1 MPRSSTG
8 KWVARAAST
17 GGGRTYRGQVPI
29 NWYAVLVLIVLL
41 GVASVVVSRIDYRS
55 GPVVNTTPPLKGAT
69 PWYAAISFDICGTQ
83 RAPLPANLLNATTQ
97 SFYTTGNGIITI
109 SPKQTSD
116 AGHNAV
122 LGKFVSS
129 YPGLT
134 LTATQ
139 LHLPAPTTTTA
150 PGSTTSTT
158 APGSTTSTSST
169 STSSTSTTTS
179 TSSTSGKKVKSASG
193 RTYRS
198 GEKCPSGTKDAGK
211 TADVMVTYWKN
222 AFAAKGKPVTVQGNP
237 GTLLFSDDQLITVG
251 FVPAGTRLPKPN
263 STIVTALFDIASG
276 RSTTTTTAPGS
287 TTTTAPGST
296 TTTTA
301 PGSTTTTTAPGSTTT
316 TTAPGSTT
324 TTAPGS
330 TTTSTTTKAG

>member
-69 PWYAAISFDICGTQ
+69 PWYAAITFDICGTQ
-83 RAPLPANLLNATTQ
+83 VAPLPTNLLNATTQ
-97 SFYTTGNGIITI
+97 SFYTTGNGIITV

-139 LHLPAPTTTTA
+139 LHLPASATTTVPGSTTTTA
-150 PGSTTSTT
+150 PGSTTTT
-158 APGSTTSTSST
+158 GSA
-169 STSSTSTTTS
+169 
-179 TSSTSGKKVKSASG
+179 SGKKVKSSAG

-211 TADVMVTYWKN
+211 RADVRVTYWKN
-222 AFAAKGKPVTVQGNP
+222 AFAAKGKPVNVQGNP

-263 STIVTALFDIASG
+263 STIVAALFDIASG
-276 RSTTTTTAPGS
+276 RSTTTTAPGSTTTTAPGS

-296 TTTTA
+296 TTTT
-301 PGSTTTTTAPGSTTT
+301 
-316 TTAPGSTT
+316 
-324 TTAPGS
+324 
-330 TTTSTTTKAG
+330 TKAG

>member
-139 LHLPAPTTTTA
+139 LHLPAPTTATPPASTTTTA
-150 PGSTTSTT
+150 PGS
-158 APGSTTSTSST
+158 
-169 STSSTSTTTS
+169 TTS

-276 RSTTTTTAPGS
+276 RSTTTTAPGS

-296 TTTTA
+296 TTTAPGATTTTTA
-301 PGSTTTTTAPGSTTT
+301 PDATTTTTAPGATTT
-316 TTAPGSTT
+316 TTAPGATT
-324 TTAPGS
+324 T
-330 TTTSTTTKAG
+330 TTTKAG

>member
-150 PGSTTSTT
+150 PGSTTTTAPGSTTSTT

-169 STSSTSTTTS
+169 STTTSTSSTSTTTS
-179 TSSTSGKKVKSASG
+179 TTTSTSSPSGKKVKSASG

-287 TTTTAPGST
+287 TTTT
-296 TTTTA
+296 
-301 PGSTTTTTAPGSTTT
+301 TAPGSTTT

>member
-69 PWYAAISFDICGTQ
+69 PWYAAITFDICGTQ
-83 RAPLPANLLNATTQ
+83 VAPLPTNLLNATTQ
-97 SFYTTGNGIITI
+97 SFYTTGNGIITV

-139 LHLPAPTTTTA
+139 LHLPASATTTVPGSTTTTA
-150 PGSTTSTT
+150 PGSTTTT
-158 APGSTTSTSST
+158 GSA
-169 STSSTSTTTS
+169 
-179 TSSTSGKKVKSASG
+179 SGKKVKSSAG

>member
-169 STSSTSTTTS
+169 STTTSTTTS
-179 TSSTSGKKVKSASG
+179 TSSPSGKKVKSASG

-301 PGSTTTTTAPGSTTT
+301 PGSTTTT
-316 TTAPGSTT
+316 
-324 TTAPGS
+324 APGS